1 MKYSI
6 KQLVPLDGLSFWVTA
21 ADTGEALEIVT
32 MMIERGAKE
41 VEIIDVNGRRYDL
54 IDLEAPSTKN
64 ARRRQPGRDCI
75 KHKAVH
81 AGAALKRFRPR
92 L

>member
-54 IDLEAPSTKN
+54 IDLESTFDEECAAPPT
-64 ARRRQPGRDCI
+64 G
-75 KHKAVH
+75 
-81 AGAALKRFRPR
+81 AGLY
-92 L
+92 